1 MFYTK
6 VRNGSQIDEISLKL
20 GKYDATESY
29 EGGIQ
34 GTVNGIDYFPIRPG
48 VGHRIANIKETP
60 CVYLWG

>member
-34 GTVNGIDYFPIRPG
+34 GKW
-48 VGHRIANIKETP
+48 HRLLPYPPRSRA
-60 CVYLWG
+60 